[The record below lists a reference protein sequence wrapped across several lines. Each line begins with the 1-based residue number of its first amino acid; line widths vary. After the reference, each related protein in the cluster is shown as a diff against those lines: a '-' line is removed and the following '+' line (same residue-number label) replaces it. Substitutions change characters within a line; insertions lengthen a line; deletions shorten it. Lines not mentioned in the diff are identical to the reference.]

1 MHVHFLF
8 MSVSIGC
15 FLTKVFSKKFHI
27 MAAIRETK
35 EALENVSVSVEVL
48 QEGTERLH
56 ANLTDVKMH
65 LSNTLNDSACNA
77 AQAASTCN
85 IIRNSLG
92 QLNINANFS
101 GVRSFNYIFQTLKE

>member
-1 MHVHFLF
+1 M
-8 MSVSIGC
+8 
-15 FLTKVFSKKFHI
+15 
-27 MAAIRETK
+27 
-35 EALENVSVSVEVL
+35 EVL

-65 LSNTLNDSACNA
+65 LSNTLNDSACSV

-85 IIRNSLG
+85 IIRNSLN

-101 GVRSFNYIFQTLKE
+101 GVREYFSDSYSVIALNSSISAT